1 MKFSKYLLGVVAAA
15 TLFFS
20 CNDRDLK
27 ELTHQAYIAQTSTQ
41 AGRLGSLRLTEENV
55 SKAVNVRLSAPQA
68 KDETYKLELSQEAL
82 DEYNKLHGTS
92 YVMLPADQL
101 IFPTSQVVIKAGE
114 VVSDPLTFTVKPL
127 SQELSESGKKFAV
140 AFKLKGVNASSS
152 LLKGA
157 DTYIYRIRPLISTKA
172 PILGTYQGAYYFARA
187 EGVTPVALD
196 RFTVEMR
203 VNINGF
209 KKNNQALF
217 GWFEQVKNEGSEIYM
232 RFGDAT
238 APFNYLN
245 IKFGK
250 GGQID
255 RTFEEA
261 KPDTW
266 YHVAIVYDGAQAT
279 LYVNGEKIESTDKP
293 AGRVFSLTDVI
304 HIAASGPEWFQNAC
318 IFSEIRVWNKTR
330 TQAQLRDDEFDVDP
344 STPGLLHYWMM
355 NEGEGDV
362 CKNAVKGGPSLQ
374 IYKLSDIISGREQ
387 AEQITMEAKKQKAAP
402 VWLSDIRS
410 DGKGTTKVP
419 NN

>member
-55 SKAVNVRLSAPQA
+55 SKAINVRLSAPQA
-68 KDETYKLELSQEAL
+68 KDETYKLELSQETL

-101 IFPTSQVVIKAGE
+101 VFPASQVVIKAGE

-127 SQELSESGKKFAV
+127 TKELSESGKKFAV

-157 DTYIYRIRPLISTKA
+157 DTYVYRIRPLISTHA
-172 PILGTYQGAYYFARA
+172 PILGTYQGVYYFARA
-187 EGVTPVALD
+187 EGVSPVVLD

-209 KKNNQALF
+209 IRNNQSLF
-217 GWFEQVKNEGSEIYM
+217 GAWAGDSEIYM
-232 RFGDAT
+232 RFGDAD
-238 APFNYLN
+238 APYNYLN

-250 GGQID
+250 GAEIS
-255 RTFEEA
+255 RAFEGA

-266 YHVAIVYDGAQAT
+266 YHIAIVYDGAQAT

-293 AGRVFSLTDVI
+293 AGRVFALADVI
-304 HIAASGPEWFQNAC
+304 HIAASNPKYFPNAC
-318 IFSEIRVWNKTR
+318 IFSEIRVWNRTR
-330 TQAQLRDDEFDVDP
+330 TQEQLRDDEFDVDP

-355 NEGEGDV
+355 NEGKGDV

-374 IYKLSDIISGREQ
+374 VYKVTEGLNIWDDNEAIWKRRSKRLHLCGFLISALTVREQ
-387 AEQITMEAKKQKAAP
+387 PKFLTTN
-402 VWLSDIRS
+402 IR
-410 DGKGTTKVP
+410 
-419 NN
+419 